1 MSHIE
6 EEAFHPG
13 GYLKDELDKRE
24 WTQTELAEMIGRP
37 LRMVNQII
45 AGKAGITAQTAQQ
58 LAAAFGTSAELW
70 MNLQSQYDLANTEI
84 NQAEIAD
91 KAKFR
96 ETFPFYQEMVK
107 RGWIQAVNDITA
119 RARAMRQWF
128 ERSPVFA
135 AKTQAALYGDY
146 PLVQQAWVMRARAI
160 TEKMP
165 VPTTFDAACKAP
177 LLAQLE
183 TMLDDE
189 ARVAEVATLLPSYGI
204 RLLYL
209 QALKGAKIDG
219 ACFWLDE
226 ENPVIAMSLRLDRID
241 NFWFVLR
248 HELEHVFNGDG
259 QSAETVDELQIL
271 QREDTEN
278 LPAHEQQANAAAADF
293 CVPQAAL
300 QAYCARY
307 GGNVFQT
314 SALETFARDVRRHK
328 GLIVGQLH
336 HQTGQWKMQRR
347 VLTPVGAI
355 ARANPAYCE
364 GWDM

>member
-6 EEAFHPG
+6 QEVFHPG
-13 GYLKDELDKRE
+13 EYLKDELEVRG
-24 WTQTELAEMIGRP
+24 WTQKELAEMIGRP
-37 LRMVNQII
+37 QRSITQII
-45 AGKAGITAQTAQQ
+45 TGKAGITAQTAQQ

-70 MNLQSQYDLANTEI
+70 MTLQSQYDLAKTEI
-84 NQAEIAD
+84 NRAEIAA
-91 KAKFR
+91 KADFR

-107 RGWIQAVNDITA
+107 RGWIPAIDEITK
-119 RARAMRQWF
+119 RARAMEQWLAT
-128 ERSPVFA
+128 SPAFA

-146 PLVQQAWVMRARAI
+146 PRVQQTWVTQARKIAAQLETPI
-160 TEKMP
+160 
-165 VPTTFDAACKAP
+165 TFDAACKAP
-177 LLAQLE
+177 LLARLE

-189 ARVAEVATLLPSYGI
+189 ARVAEVATLLHSYGI

-226 ENPVIAMSLRLDRID
+226 ENPVIAMSLRLNRID

-259 QSAETVDELQIL
+259 QSAETVDDPQIL
-271 QREDTEN
+271 QRDNAEN

-300 QAYCARY
+300 QSYCARY

-314 SALETFARDVRRHK
+314 STLEIFARDVRRHK

-336 HQTGQWKMQRR
+336 HQTGQWHQQRR
-347 VLTPVGAI
+347 ALVSVRDLALAGAI
-355 ARANPAYCE
+355 YSE